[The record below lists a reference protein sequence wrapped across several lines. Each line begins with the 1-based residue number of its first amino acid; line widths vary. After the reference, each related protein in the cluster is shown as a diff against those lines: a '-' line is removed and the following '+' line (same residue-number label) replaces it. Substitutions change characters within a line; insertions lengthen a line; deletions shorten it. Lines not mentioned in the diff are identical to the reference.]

1 MLPFAHPGDLL
12 WQPSPDVPDQALYD
26 RLYARSDL
34 TPSRVP
40 QLVVRAILIVWLL
53 AAAVNFLILDRA
65 TPDPRDR
72 AIRAIAFGP
81 TFAPLGVARAGTTLR
96 IAGKRVP
103 TRLVMVAVAGLVGGL
118 CFLLMNADGQR
129 AAARSKQRR
138 AARRHAERQARPNPS
153 TIKRRF
159 RLPGGGIPLGELDG
173 EVIGIPYGRNRGHYA
188 IIAPDAQRQ
197 GLPRHRHAA
206 ALARRRRGGR
216 SQS

>member
-1 MLPFAHPGDLL
+1 MAT
-12 WQPSPDVPDQALYD
+12 SPDVPDQALYD

-40 QLVVRAILIVWLL
+40 QLVVRTILIVWLL

-129 AAARSKQRR
+129 ATARSKQRR
-138 AARRHAERQARPNPS
+138 AARRMRS
-153 TIKRRF
+153 
-159 RLPGGGIPLGELDG
+159 
-173 EVIGIPYGRNRGHYA
+173 
-188 IIAPDAQRQ
+188 
-197 GLPRHRHAA
+197 
-206 ALARRRRGGR
+206 ARRDPTHPPSSAAFACPAAGFRWASSTAR
-216 SQS
+216 